1 MNADFVELIR
11 GSQSILF
18 QTGYQYG
25 WYLSEFQDWLGT
37 SDDKIGTT
45 ERPQAH
51 GAFDVT
57 RSLRTAKT
65 PSFRVGHNSM
75 GDAAAVEAAIDEL
88 SAIGADGPV
97 TMRVGTQSGVSE
109 RVVTI
114 QVTHLDV
121 AGLATGSVAVD
132 CVARDPRRYDV
143 NVQSASTTP
152 AQAGQGRTWPAVWPL
167 VWPGGGSSGRI
178 TLTNTG
184 KAPSAPTF
192 ILEGGF
198 DTALI
203 TCLETGARIGL
214 NRQVPVGSQV
224 VIDTKTRRATIDGQS
239 DVSRWLQYREWELIP
254 PGASRTYQFDAT
266 GVVSDS
272 TLVAR
277 NLATNPSFET
287 GGSTVEVARNRYIAA
302 GIGLGTGTGG
312 NAGILVNTDLY
323 SGGYA
328 AVTPG
333 EVISLA
339 SFGLP
344 GVRFQYGFTT
354 TLPAAGGTATGW
366 VNAGNSATTA
376 ANITVP
382 AGAAYV
388 VLYLSNVNPQTQGF
402 ITTAG
407 TDAFRW
413 LFDGSGSPDPDL
425 VASWTG
431 TPGASPSIL
440 TGTLANTPMTGA
452 AWSSDSTDIC
462 IRSTRWANGGAYSAR
477 MMSTVAGA
485 SSYRYIVISGL
496 AAGVYTVIIPAYL
509 ATAQSSPGANARTVE
524 YRIGAATQAMSAP
537 FANAPGPQEFRLT
550 FTKTAAAGAHLI
562 MINQR
567 VPRGDADLWLDDFTI
582 VAGAYEGPA
591 FSGRTPPSG
600 QDSYSWEGPPDAS
613 PSVATRTTIHA
624 ILEGQVRSAWW

>member
-51 GAFDVT
+51 GAFDVS

-143 NVQSASTTP
+143 NTQSASTTP

-214 NRQVPVGSQV
+214 NRQVPVGSEV
-224 VIDTKTRRATIDGQS
+224 VIDTKARRATIDGQS

-254 PGASRTYQFDAT
+254 ADSSRTYQFDAT
-266 GVVSDS
+266 GVVS
-272 TLVAR
+272 T
-277 NLATNPSFET
+277 T
-287 GGSTVEVARNRYIAA
+287 TVVARNRYIPA
-302 GIGLGTGTGG
+302 GIGLSTISAGTSSV
-312 NAGILVNTDLY
+312 LVNTGLY

-333 EVISLA
+333 ESISL
-339 SFGLP
+339 SEFNTP
-344 GVRFQYGFTT
+344 GVRFQYGFTSVFPVAGT
-354 TLPAAGGTATGW
+354 PVTDAA
-366 VNAGNSATTA
+366 NAGNTT
-376 ANITVP
+376 TSVSDVLVP

-388 VLYLSNVNPQTQGF
+388 VLYLSNVDTSTSGF
-402 ITTAG
+402 VTTAG
-407 TDAFRW
+407 PDAFRW
-413 LFDGSGSPDPDL
+413 LFNGYASPDPAL
-425 VASWTG
+425 VASFVG
-431 TPGASPSIL
+431 APGASESIL
-440 TGTLANTPMTGA
+440 
-452 AWSSDSTDIC
+452 SRVDI
-462 IRSTRWANGGAYSAR
+462 A
-477 MMSTVAGA
+477 
-485 SSYRYIVISGL
+485 
-496 AAGVYTVIIPAYL
+496 
-509 ATAQSSPGANARTVE
+509 
-524 YRIGAATQAMSAP
+524 
-537 FANAPGPQEFRLT
+537 
-550 FTKTAAAGAHLI
+550 
-562 MINQR
+562 
-567 VPRGDADLWLDDFTI
+567 
-582 VAGAYEGPA
+582 
-591 FSGRTPPSG
+591 
-600 QDSYSWEGPPDAS
+600 
-613 PSVATRTTIHA
+613 A